1 MVHTPTATRG
11 SRDAAGASP
20 ADASSAPAPLAAFGG
35 MASLVS
41 AAGRT
46 LLQRHARP
54 FHAGPSLFRQEGDP
68 CDAITLLAGGRLRVA
83 KRHASGREITLYLVE
98 PGDLCVLEV
107 LAVLAGAPYAAE
119 AVIEEP
125 ASGVSVPGP
134 VFREL
139 VDTEAALRAS
149 LFRSIEAR
157 MSLALDLVGD
167 VALGRLEARL
177 ASAVLR
183 HAGASAVATVTHER
197 LAQELACAREAVSRA
212 LGGWERAG
220 IVRLGRGSLT
230 VLDAGRLAALAEPSP
245 P

>member
-1 MVHTPTATRG
+1 MVHMPTATGG
-11 SRDAAGASP
+11 SRDLAGASP
-20 ADASSAPAPLAAFGG
+20 AVAAFG
-35 MASLVS
+35 AVTPLLS
-41 AAGRT
+41 AAGRM
-46 LLQRHARP
+46 LLHQHARP
-54 FHAGPSLFRQEGDP
+54 FHAGPSLFRQEGDS
-68 CDAITLLAGGRLRVA
+68 CDAVTLLAGGRLRVA

-98 PGDLCVLEV
+98 PGGLCVLEI

-119 AVIEEP
+119 AVIEQP
-125 ASGVSVPGP
+125 ASGVSVPAP

-139 VDTEAALRAS
+139 VETEPALRAA

-177 ASAVLR
+177 AAAVLR
-183 HAGASAVATVTHER
+183 HAGASAAATVTHER

-220 IVRLGRGSLT
+220 IVCLGRGSLT
-230 VLDAGRLAALAEPSP
+230 VLDHGRLAALAEPGTL
-245 P
+245 